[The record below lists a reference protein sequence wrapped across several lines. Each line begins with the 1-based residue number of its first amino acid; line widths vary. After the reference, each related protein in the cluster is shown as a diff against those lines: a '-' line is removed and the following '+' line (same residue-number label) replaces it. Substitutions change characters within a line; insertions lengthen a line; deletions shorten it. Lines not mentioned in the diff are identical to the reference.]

1 MRTKTKKETIE
12 LKLGVHLSIAG
23 GIDNVFREANRLGI
37 NCFQIF
43 LSSPRIW
50 DVKQPTHKQI
60 TVFKEESKKYKF
72 IVVHAPYLV
81 NFATDNILLFEK
93 SVSRVLAD
101 IKIMSELGIKF
112 YVIHPGSS
120 STLNGVERVK
130 KAISLILDTTK
141 EVTILV
147 ENLSGERND
156 VGKNL
161 SELAELVEGFGGRV
175 GLCLDTCHLFASGID
190 LRDKEQ
196 LQSFFDD
203 LESRRLTEKVVMM
216 HANDSKKGLSS
227 GIDRHEHI
235 GMGEIGTVGFYNL
248 LHHYFFASLP
258 FILETPKERDMDQ
271 KNLIKLKDLFKMKNI

>member
-1 MRTKTKKETIE
+1 MTKKSKKEKIE

-23 GIDNVFREANRLGI
+23 GVDKVFKEANRLGI

-50 DVKQPTHKQI
+50 DVQKPTNEQTFI
-60 TVFKEESKKYKF
+60 FREESKKFNF

-81 NFATDNILLFEK
+81 NFASDNIVLFEK

-101 IKIMSELGIKF
+101 IEIMNELGIKF

-120 STLNGVERVK
+120 AAQNSVKRVK
-130 KAISLILDTTK
+130 KAISLILDRTK
-141 EVTILV
+141 DVTILV

-161 SELAELVEGFGGRV
+161 SELAELVEGFKDRV

-190 LRDKEQ
+190 LRDKEKV
-196 LQSFFDD
+196 QSLFHN
-203 LESRRLTEKVVMM
+203 LEDRKLTERVVML
-216 HANDSKKGLSS
+216 HANDSKKALNS

-235 GMGEIGTVGFYNL
+235 GMGEIGSIGFYNL
-248 LHHYFFASLP
+248 LHHHFFSSLP
-258 FILETPKERDMDQ
+258 FILETPKERDMDK
-271 KNLIKLKDLFKMKNI
+271 KNLLMLKRLSKM